1 MFDHPGKYISS
12 HAHFSFSLRL
22 HCVMSALDDNSYIV
36 SEPLHMPPITNK
48 NDPVFQ
54 SSKYPI
60 VKLPTIAPT
69 DFMDIDDKDDSF
81 MGEEKKEDDDDVQE
95 DIALGESTRESKTI
109 SAFSTKGYLRLL
121 ENTGNDISQYPEITK
136 SLSQYLKLDLML
148 HQQHALCWMTQMEH
162 LAGFGINSILWE
174 ERRFLDGGSYYY
186 SPALGQIRLNK
197 PPVTVGGCLAD
208 EMG

>member
-1 MFDHPGKYISS
+1 
-12 HAHFSFSLRL
+12 
-22 HCVMSALDDNSYIV
+22 MSALDDNSYIA
-36 SEPLHMPPITNK
+36 SEPLHMPPTRNN

-60 VKLPTIAPT
+60 VKLPTR
-69 DFMDIDDKDDSF
+69 DFMDIDDKDDLL
-81 MGEEKKEDDDDVQE
+81 MEEEKKEDDDDVQE
-95 DIALGESTRESKTI
+95 DIALGGSTRESKTV

-121 ENTGNDISQYPEITK
+121 ENTGNDISQYSEIAK

-148 HQQHALCWMTQMEH
+148 HQRHALCWMTQMEH
-162 LAGFGINSILWE
+162 LEGFGINSILWE